1 LRTFADDMRALR
13 PSTLAILLVVTLT
26 AVLAVQWLWKGP
38 DGQGWKEIVRS
49 DAKGYYGYLTATF
62 IRHDLG
68 QEPFVHEF
76 IHRTPA
82 GTLNKYFCGSSLL
95 MLPWWSAG
103 HALALLDD
111 SVPKDGHC
119 HYEYKA
125 ISVGAWVYLL
135 LGLLLLRALLVR
147 LGVREGVIVWLVLS
161 LGLGTTLLQY
171 ASQQPAWTH
180 VFSFCCVSAF
190 LLLVRKLGDGDD
202 IRWLVPTGLVLALV
216 LLIRP
221 VNATVL
227 LAVPLVLGRET
238 WPTLK
243 RCFND
248 KLTLG
253 PALLAGLAVLFIQ
266 PLWWHAQTGHWFEWG
281 YRGEGFHWGRP
292 EVFKVLFGF
301 RRGLFLWTPF
311 FLACA
316 ASVFLLWKRD
326 RVRSFSALAY
336 WAINVYLISSWWIWY
351 YGSGFG
357 SRVFIDHYPLL
368 VLPLALVLQQWTG
381 RKWLW
386 ARIFMAACIM
396 LHLLQF
402 TQYHQGIIHYESMD
416 RHAYAYTFLRFGAKY
431 RDSLGGNHQA
441 PPFHPNGMTMVLEER
456 DDLEHDRRF
465 WRGGTVEVR
474 PEAKS
479 PHHVCVFTHDIEFGR
494 TFETTTEALPTGRW
508 LYLEFSMER
517 YEAKAGDS
525 HSAQGV
531 TSVEHQDGIFS
542 FYDPFP
548 MNPMP
553 GLKDGVWEH
562 IEYRIPVPPLE
573 PGDKLKFYL
582 WNQHHDATFLLE
594 DLHMKVFAVN
604 PY

>member
-1 LRTFADDMRALR
+1 
-13 PSTLAILLVVTLT
+13 
-26 AVLAVQWLWKGP
+26 
-38 DGQGWKEIVRS
+38 
-49 DAKGYYGYLTATF
+49 
-62 IRHDLG
+62 
-68 QEPFVHEF
+68 
-76 IHRTPA
+76 
-82 GTLNKYFCGSSLL
+82 
-95 MLPWWSAG
+95 
-103 HALALLDD
+103 
-111 SVPKDGHC
+111 
-119 HYEYKA
+119 
-125 ISVGAWVYLL
+125 
-135 LGLLLLRALLVR
+135 
-147 LGVREGVIVWLVLS
+147 
-161 LGLGTTLLQY
+161 
-171 ASQQPAWTH
+171 
-180 VFSFCCVSAF
+180 
-190 LLLVRKLGDGDD
+190 
-202 IRWLVPTGLVLALV
+202 
-216 LLIRP
+216 
-221 VNATVL
+221 
-227 LAVPLVLGRET
+227 
-238 WPTLK
+238 
-243 RCFND
+243 
-248 KLTLG
+248 
-253 PALLAGLAVLFIQ
+253 
-266 PLWWHAQTGHWFEWG
+266 
-281 YRGEGFHWGRP
+281 
-292 EVFKVLFGF
+292 VFKVLFGF

-357 SRVFIDHYPLL
+357 SRVFIDHYPVL

-494 TFETTTEALPTGRW
+494 TFEATTEALPTGRW

>member
-1 LRTFADDMRALR
+1 MRTFATGMRPLR
-13 PSTLAILLVVTLT
+13 PSTLAIALVLAVT
-26 AVLAVQWLWKGP
+26 AVLSVQWLWKGA
-38 DGQGWKEIVRS
+38 DGQGWKEIIRS
-49 DAKGYYGYLTATF
+49 DAKGYYGYLPATF

-68 QEPFVHEF
+68 HEPFVHEF
-76 IHRTPA
+76 IFETPD
-82 GTLNKYFCGSSLL
+82 GTLNKYFCGASLM
-95 MLPWWSAG
+95 MLPWWAGG

-111 SVPKDGHC
+111 AAPKDGYS
-119 HYEYKA
+119 HYEHKA
-125 ISVGAWVYLL
+125 ISLGVWVYLL

-147 LGVREGVIVWLVLS
+147 LGVREAVIIWLILS

-180 VFSFCCVSAF
+180 VFSFCCISGF
-190 LLLVRKLGDGDD
+190 LLLVRKLGDGEH
-202 IRWLVPTGLVLALV
+202 IHWLLPSGMVFALI

-221 VNATVL
+221 VNATLL
-227 LAVPLVLGRET
+227 LAVPIVLGKDT
-238 WPTLK
+238 WPTLTRLIEAK
-243 RCFND
+243 G
-248 KLTLG
+248 TLLF
-253 PALLAGLAVLFIQ
+253 ALLLGFAVLFIQ
-266 PLWWHAQTGHWFEWG
+266 PLWWHAQTGNWFEWG

-311 FLACA
+311 FLLALISA
-316 ASVFLLWKRD
+316 LLLWKRD
-326 RVRSFSALAY
+326 RVRSLSALAY
-336 WAINVYLISSWWIWY
+336 WIINVYIISSWWIWY

-357 SRVFIDHYPLL
+357 SRVFIDHFPVV
-368 VLPLALVLQQWTG
+368 VLPLALVLHQWTG

-386 ARIFMAACIM
+386 ARVFMGSCIL

-402 TQYHQGIIHYESMD
+402 VQYHLHIIHHESMD
-416 RHAYAYTFLRFGAKY
+416 RHKYAYSFLRFGEKY
-431 RDSLGGNHQA
+431 RNALGGNHQA
-441 PPFHPNGMTMVLEER
+441 PPFNPNGMNMVLEER
-456 DDLEHDRRF
+456 DDLEHDMRY
-465 WRGGTVEVR
+465 WHGGTVEVR

-479 PHHVCVFTHDIEFGR
+479 QHHACVFTPNIEFGR
-494 TFETTTEALPTGRW
+494 TFEVTTEYLPTGQW

-517 YEAKAGDS
+517 YEAKAGAS

-531 TSVEHQDGIFS
+531 TSVEHADGS
-542 FYDPFP
+542 FGYYDPFR

-553 GLKDGVWEH
+553 GQKDEAWEH

-573 PGDKLKFYL
+573 RGDKLKFYL
-582 WNQHHDATFLLE
+582 WNQYHDATFMLD